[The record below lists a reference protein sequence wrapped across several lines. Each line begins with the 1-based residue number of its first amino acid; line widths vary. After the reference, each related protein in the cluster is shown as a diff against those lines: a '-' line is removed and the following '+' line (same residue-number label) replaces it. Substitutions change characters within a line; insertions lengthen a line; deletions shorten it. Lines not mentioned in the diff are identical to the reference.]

1 MPEGA
6 SINDVVDNEACSPS
20 YTSVDQIAARVVGMG
35 RGTLLAKMDAYR
47 MVPVHP
53 SD

>member
-1 MPEGA
+1 MMGWT
-6 SINDVVDNEACSPS
+6 CSLS
-20 YTSVDQIAARVVGMG
+20 YTLVDHIDGRVARIG
-35 RGTLLAKMDAYR
+35 RGTLLAKIDIKQAYR